1 MFNVNKSLLIF
12 SRPSSRARHAI
23 YTIDVL
29 HAVHL
34 LGRFSGASL
43 EGVSGGGGVH
53 TPSRQVVGR
62 LLHPSRQNVF
72 PLRKDELCTKG
83 KNKNIG
89 GKLIKK
95 LIITAYIFTETL
107 TKSARRS

>member
-1 MFNVNKSLLIF
+1 MDVYYRCSPRCAFTRSVF
-12 SRPSSRARHAI
+12 RGVARGGEW
-23 YTIDVL
+23 V
-29 HAVHL
+29 
-34 LGRFSGASL
+34 G
-43 EGVSGGGGVH
+43 GGGGVH
-53 TPSRQVVGR
+53 TPSRQGR

-107 TKSARRS
+107 KKSARRS

>member
-1 MFNVNKSLLIF
+1 MQWM
-12 SRPSSRARHAI
+12 

-43 EGVSGGGGVH
+43 EGVSGWGGGGVH

-107 TKSARRS
+107 KKSARRS